1 MFRKTMVAAV
11 LMVTALVLL
20 PGVASAQQSVSFNIG
35 YFTLRGVD
43 SRPNDDVLVQDLNYH
58 AFNIKDFNGATVGGE
73 WLVPVGQLFE
83 VGVGVGYY
91 KRTVP
96 SVYLDFVNSN
106 GAEIAQDF
114 RLRVIPMTGIIRFIP
129 TGRRAAIQPYIGA
142 GIGVLA
148 WRYTETGEFIDSN
161 VPPNV
166 FRGNF
171 VGSGTNAGPV
181 VVGGIRF
188 PLSTGFAFGGEIRYQ
203 QAEGTLN
210 TNDFNGSKIDLGGL
224 SYQATVIFRF

>member
-1 MFRKTMVAAV
+1 MFRKTIVAAV
-11 LMVTALVLL
+11 LLTTALVLL

-43 SRPNDDVLVQDLNYH
+43 SRPTDDVLVQDLNYH
-58 AFNIKDFNGATVGGE
+58 AFDVKDFNGATVGGE

-83 VGVGVGYY
+83 VGVGAGYY

-96 SVYLDFVNSN
+96 SVYLDYVNSN

-114 RLRVIPMTGIIRFIP
+114 RLRVIPFTGIVRFIP
-129 TGRRAAIQPYIGA
+129 TGRHSAIQPYIGA
-142 GIGVLA
+142 GIGLLA
-148 WRYTETGEFIDSN
+148 WRYSETGEFIDASG
-161 VPPNV
+161 NV

-210 TNDFNGSKIDLGGL
+210 SNDFNGSKIDLGGI